1 VSFAKLAAEHLVV
14 DEDSDVLDAKRSK
27 EKRNKILLGVAALA
41 GVAGLG
47 GLAYHKWD
55 SIKGAL
61 SPAAPK
67 DDRGWYNPLY
77 WADKGYDAATSTPG
91 AVLSGVSA
99 ATARGLTHARR
110 NYFNPVTLREA
121 AANVNN
127 QGLFPE
133 KDNDVGGP
141 LGRKTWQGPRDL
153 DAMDAAARL
162 RDPKNQVG
170 IDLAGDARAD
180 PNATVKDYI
189 AGKATYKPDPSAVN
203 DLKHL
208 TRRTVRQNF
217 TPGHMIARGG
227 MTTAGLLALPR
238 VVDWVK
244 GLSPGSADK

>member
-1 VSFAKLAAEHLVV
+1 MSFAKLAAESIVA
-14 DEDSDVLDAKRSK
+14 DEDSDALDTKRSK

-67 DDRGWYNPLY
+67 DDRRWYNSGL
-77 WADKGYDAATSTPG
+77 AVEKSIDAATSTPG
-91 AVLSGVSA
+91 AILGGLAA
-99 ATARGLTHARR
+99 ATSRGIVHGVRGK
-110 NYFNPVTLREA
+110 FSPVTLREA
-121 AANVNN
+121 AANVRN

-133 KDNDVGGP
+133 KDNDAGG
-141 LGRKTWQGPRDL
+141 LFGRKTWQGPRDL

-162 RDPKNQVG
+162 RDPKSQAG
-170 IDLAGDARAD
+170 LALGVAATNHPDV
-180 PNATVKDYI
+180 TVKDYI
-189 AGKATYKPDPSAVN
+189 AGKTTIKPDPSAIN

-217 TPGHMIARGG
+217 TPGHMLARGG
-227 MTTAGLLALPR
+227 ITGLGLTALPLITN
-238 VVDWVK
+238 WVK
-244 GLSPGSADK
+244 GLGSGK